1 MAEGLK
7 AMAIEGHGLTFLPL
21 GSVQKELRAGR
32 LVEAAPGES
41 FRLTM
46 EVRVYR
52 ERPGAAGVRPPKV
65 SAQGLWAYLEG
76 PRRP

>member
-7 AMAIEGHGLTFLPL
+7 AMAIEGHGLTFLPV

-32 LVEAAPGES
+32 LVEAAPEDS

-46 EVRVYR
+46 EVRIYR
-52 ERPGAAGVRPPKV
+52 ERPGSGAGRPAKV
-65 SAQGLWAYLEG
+65 AAQGLWAYLEA
-76 PRRP
+76 PQDP